1 MRIVLNTFGS
11 FGDIHPYMALAM
23 ELQSRA
29 YVPVIATMEI
39 YREKI
44 EGAGLEF
51 FPIRPNIPQ
60 PKDQDSDLM
69 EKIMEPKT
77 GARFLTEELIFPAVR
92 DSYADLLQAV
102 AGADLLV
109 THPAAPAGPLVGR
122 KTGMPWVSTVLAP
135 LSFFSAYDPPVPP
148 FWQWTSKLSLF
159 GPRFMRFFLDTMKSS
174 YKAKAVVDFR
184 EELGLEDTGNPMF
197 EGQHSPTLV
206 LALFSR
212 VFAQPQPDWPPQTE
226 ITGFCFYDGRHNLP
240 MPAELERFLDDGPP
254 PIVFTLGSSA
264 VWVAEDFFA
273 ESIAAAKRLGQRAVL
288 LVGDERNRPHALPEG
303 MIAVDYAPYEAL
315 LPRALAMVHHGGV
328 GTTSQGLLA
337 GVPTL
342 IVPFAFDQSDNAE
355 HARRLGTSR
364 TLYRNNYRAARVY
377 KELRKLITQPSYAQN
392 AAAVSK
398 KLKQENGPARAA
410 DLIEQVLRATPEPEG
425 ELTYAAGD

>member
-303 MIAVDYAPYEAL
+303 MIAVDYAPYETL